1 MAEIVVKE
9 SYKRK
14 KFKPT
19 FNGTQGK
26 IVTDY
31 KTAGNLSLEER
42 NRLRKKNGRQ

>member
-1 MAEIVVKE
+1 MAEMVVKE

-26 IVTDY
+26 IIKDY
-31 KTAGNLSLEER
+31 KTAGVLSLEER